1 MKRIISLLALAL
13 SVVAMNAQS
22 WTEIWQNHHV
32 LQVNRMPARANYTP
46 YGETAGDRSMSLNG
60 MWKFNWVPTSQERP
74 LDFYQTDFNDAAW
87 VDFPVPA
94 NWEVNG
100 YGTPIYVS
108 AGYPFKINPPYVED
122 QPKQG
127 YTTEIERNPTGS
139 YRRHFRLPDSWEGKR
154 VFLRFDGVQSAFF
167 VWMNGVQVGYSQSSM
182 DMSEFDVTEYL
193 QKGDNLIA
201 VQVFKYSDGSYLEDQ
216 DMWRFAGIH
225 RDVTLYATEN
235 VRLYDF
241 GIRTILDDKY
251 LNAELQIE
259 PTLKTFGGASVEHL
273 LIEANLTDADNKNV
287 WPEALV
293 QEAVPVLNKDFKAG
307 ILNARTPQR
316 GARDFGWFKAKVD
329 SVHLWSAETPY
340 LYTLELCLRDTLQ
353 NKVLERISTKV
364 GFRDVKVKNGQVLV
378 NGKPIRFRG
387 VNRHEHDPWQAKVMT
402 EELMIKDIQLMKRAN
417 INAVRTAHYPDVPRW
432 YELCDE
438 YGLYVMDE
446 ANIETHGVRG
456 WLAANPD
463 WANSFMDRTIRMAMR
478 DRNHPSIIVWSLGN
492 ESGYAFNFAA
502 TAAWLKDFDPTRFI
516 HSEGA
521 QGSPMDPAAVDVI
534 ARFYPRTQDAYVNP
548 NIPEGADAERAENA
562 RWERLL
568 SIAHDTANGDR
579 PVMTS
584 EYAHA
589 MGNAM
594 GNFKEY
600 WDEIYSH
607 PRMLGG
613 FIWDWADQGIFQKLP
628 DGRVQVS
635 YGGDF
640 GDKPNLKAFCFNG
653 VVLSDRGLTPKY
665 EEVKKVYQPFLIEL
679 LPQKEED
686 KDLRIR
692 LTNRQHHIGT
702 TPYELSWTLYQ
713 EGKKV
718 ESWTEFL
725 PDINPGEAKE
735 ILLHCR
741 KWKKLK
747 GNVQLRVSLCLK
759 EAKPWAEA
767 GYELAWEQFTIKKAD
782 LKPTALVAAAVA
794 YSQEGNVLTAKV
806 KNIEYQWD
814 LNTGA
819 ILSMKSKS
827 QEWVD
832 QPRDLPAQPYFQA
845 FRAPTD
851 NDAGFG
857 NWLAKD
863 WRNHQMNAPQI
874 RPEQVSYKALE
885 NGCLEV
891 FAKIR
896 YQYAKGSILRE
907 VRYLVDGKGVLDV
920 RENYQTQGELPV
932 LPRLGVAWTF
942 TPKAEN
948 LQWFGYGP
956 HETYSDRKSGASIS
970 KWQSTV
976 SEQLFPYPKP
986 QESGNHEETQYFTLR
1001 TDAGATLTVQAVD
1014 ECFSF
1019 SALHYAAD
1027 DLASKKHHVELQAR
1041 PQVICSIDAQQL
1053 GLGNSSCGPG
1063 VLEKYLVNKRQ
1074 LHYRIILK

>member
-1 MKRIISLLALAL
+1 MKRCISFLAFA
-13 SVVAMNAQS
+13 VAFLFAQSQS
-22 WTEIWQNHHV
+22 WTEIWQNHQV

-46 YGETAGDRSMSLNG
+46 YEKEMGDRSMSLNG
-60 MWKFNWVPTSQERP
+60 TWKFHWVPTSQERP
-74 LDFYQTDFNDAAW
+74 LDFYKTDFNDASW

-108 AGYPFKINPPYVED
+108 AGFPFKINPPYVED

-139 YRRHFRLPDSWEGKR
+139 YRRHFRLPESWDGKR

-167 VWMNGVQVGYSQSSM
+167 VWINGQMAGYSQSSM
-182 DMSEFDVTEYL
+182 DMSEFDITPYL

-201 VQVFKYSDGSYLEDQ
+201 VQVFKYCDGSYLEDQ
-216 DMWRFAGIH
+216 DMWRFAGIQ
-225 RDVTLYATEN
+225 RDVTLYATED

-241 GIRTILDDKY
+241 GVRTILDDKY
-251 LNAELQIE
+251 LHAELQIE
-259 PTLKTFGGASVEHL
+259 PTIKTFDQASVENL
-273 LIEANLTDADNKNV
+273 VIEAQLFDADNQPV
-287 WPEALV
+287 WDECQQQA
-293 QEAVPVLNKDFKAG
+293 AVPVLNKDFKAG

-316 GARDFGWFKAKVD
+316 GPRDFGWIKAKVD

-340 LYTLELCLRDTLQ
+340 LYRLELALRDTLTD
-353 NKVLERISTKV
+353 KTLERITTKV
-364 GFRDVKVKNGQVLV
+364 GFRDVKVVGPQVLV
-378 NGKPIRFRG
+378 NGKPIRLRG
-387 VNRHEHDPWQAKVMT
+387 VNRHEHDPKLAKVMT
-402 EELMIKDIQLMKRAN
+402 EEMMVKDIQLMKRAN

-438 YGLYVMDE
+438 YGMYVMDE

-456 WLAANPD
+456 WLASHPD

-478 DRNHPSIIVWSLGN
+478 DRNYPCIISWSLGN
-492 ESGYAFNFAA
+492 ESGYGFNFAA

-521 QGSPMDPAAVDVI
+521 QGSPSDPEAVDVI

-548 NIPEGADAERAENA
+548 NIPEGEDAERAENA

-568 SIAHDTANGDR
+568 SIARDTTNGDR

-613 FIWDWADQGIFQKLP
+613 FIWDWADQGIYQTLP
-628 DGRVQVS
+628 DGRIQVS

-653 VVLSDRGLTPKY
+653 VVLSDRSLTPKY

-679 LPQKEED
+679 LPQGELD

-702 TPYELSWTLYQ
+702 EAYELSWILYQ
-713 EGKKV
+713 EGKAV
-718 ESWTEFL
+718 EDWTEYL
-725 PDINPGEAKE
+725 PEILPGESKE

-741 KWKKLK
+741 RWKNMK
-747 GNVQLRVSLCLK
+747 GNVQLRVYLHLK
-759 EAKPWAEA
+759 EATLWAEK
-767 GYELAWEQFTIKKAD
+767 GHELAWEQFTLKKAD
-782 LKPTALVAAAVA
+782 LSPKPLLAAKVD
-794 YSQEGNVLTAKV
+794 YQQDGNVLTAKA
-806 KNIEYQWD
+806 KHITYQWD
-814 LNTGA
+814 MTTGA
-819 ILSMKSKS
+819 ILSMKYKT
-827 QEWVD
+827 QEWID
-832 QPRDLPAQPYFQA
+832 QPQDLPAQPYLQA

-874 RPEQVSYKALE
+874 KPLQVSYKAME
-885 NGCLEV
+885 NGCLQV
-891 FAKIR
+891 FVKTE
-896 YQYAKGSILRE
+896 YAYAQGSIFRE
-907 VRYLVDGKGVLDV
+907 VTYLMDGKGQLDV
-920 RENYQTQGELPV
+920 RENYQTQGVLPV

-942 TPKAEN
+942 SSKAEN

-956 HETYSDRKSGASIS
+956 HETYPDRKAGASIS
-970 KWQSTV
+970 TWKSTV
-976 SEQLFPYPKP
+976 TEQLFPYPKP
-986 QESGNHEETQYFTLR
+986 QESGNHEETQYFSLTM
-1001 TDAGATLTVQAVD
+1001 DNGASLTVQAVD

-1019 SALHYAAD
+1019 SALHYAAN
-1027 DLASKKHHVELQAR
+1027 DLAAKKHHVELQPR
-1041 PQVICSIDAQQL
+1041 QQVICSIDAQQL

-1063 VLEKYLVNKRQ
+1063 VLEKYLVTKRQ

>member
-1 MKRIISLLALAL
+1 MKRIISLMAFL
-13 SVVAMNAQS
+13 VAMLCMQAQS
-22 WTEIWQNHHV
+22 WTEIWQNQHV

-46 YGETAGDRSMSLNG
+46 YEKEAGDRSMSLNG
-60 MWKFNWVPTSQERP
+60 TWKFNWVPSSQERP
-74 LDFYQTDFNDAAW
+74 LDFYEKDFNDASW
-87 VDFPVPA
+87 VEFPVPG

-122 QPKQG
+122 EPKAG
-127 YTTEIERNPTGS
+127 YTTVIERNPVGS
-139 YRRHFRLPDSWEGKR
+139 YRRHFSLPEAWSGKR

-167 VWMNGVQVGYSQSSM
+167 VWMNGQMVGYSQSGM
-182 DMSEFDVTEYL
+182 DMSEFDVTPYL
-193 QKGDNLIA
+193 QAGDNLIA
-201 VQVFKYSDGSYLEDQ
+201 IQVFKYSDGSYLEDQ
-216 DMWRFAGIH
+216 DMWRFAGIQ

-241 GIRTILDDKY
+241 GIRTILDEDY

-259 PTLKTFGGASVEHL
+259 PFLKTFDKASVANMV
-273 LIEANLTDADNKNV
+273 IEAQLYDADGNAV
-287 WPEALV
+287 WTESKV
-293 QEAVPVLNKDFKAG
+293 QDAVPVLNKDFKAG
-307 ILNARTPQR
+307 ILNERTPQR
-316 GARDFGWFKAKVD
+316 GNRQFGWIKGKVD
-329 SVHLWSAETPY
+329 SVHLWTAETPY
-340 LYTLELCLRDTLQ
+340 LYGLDLVLRDTLQ
-353 NKVLERISTKV
+353 NKVIERISTKV
-364 GFRDVKVKNGQVLV
+364 GFREVKVQGGQVLV
-378 NGKPIRFRG
+378 NGHPIRFRG
-387 VNRHEHDPWQAKVMT
+387 VNRHEHDPRLAKVMT
-402 EELMIKDIQLMKRAN
+402 EEMMLKDIQLMKRAN

-456 WLAANPD
+456 WIASNPE
-463 WANSFMDRTIRMAMR
+463 WALPMMERTIRMAMR
-478 DRNHPSIIVWSLGN
+478 DRNYPCIIAWSLGN
-492 ESGYAFNFAA
+492 ESGFGFNFAA
-502 TAAWLKDFDPTRFI
+502 TSAWLKDFDPTRFI

-521 QGSPMDPAAVDVI
+521 QGSPTDPMAVDVI

-568 SIAHDTANGDR
+568 SLALDTLNGDR

-613 FIWDWADQGIFQKLP
+613 FIWDWADQGIYQTLP
-628 DGRVQVS
+628 DGRIQVS

-679 LPQKEED
+679 LPQQEGEKEL
-686 KDLRIR
+686 KIR
-692 LTNRQHHIGT
+692 LTNRQHHLGT
-702 TPYELSWTLYQ
+702 APYELSWVLYH
-713 EGKKV
+713 EGKAV
-718 ESWTEFL
+718 EKWTEYL
-725 PDINPGEAKE
+725 PEIKPSESKDITV
-735 ILLHCR
+735 HCR
-741 KWKKLK
+741 KWKSLK
-747 GNVQLRVSLCLK
+747 GNVQLRVSLTLK
-759 EAKPWAEA
+759 EPTLWAEK
-767 GYELAWEQFTIKKAD
+767 GYELAWEQFMLRQASLTA
-782 LKPTALVAAAVA
+782 KPMIVGKVDFQ
-794 YSQEGNVLTAKV
+794 QEGNVLKAKV

-814 LNTGA
+814 MNTGA
-819 ILSMKSKS
+819 VLSMRSGA
-827 QEWVD
+827 QEWID
-832 QPRDLPAQPYFQA
+832 QPQDLPAQPYFQA
-845 FRAPTD
+845 YRAPLD

-863 WRNHQMNAPQI
+863 WKNHQMNAPVI
-874 RPEQVSYKALE
+874 KPEQVSYKALD
-885 NGCLEV
+885 NGCLQV
-891 FAKIR
+891 LVKIV
-896 YQYAKGSILRE
+896 YQYAKGSILRD
-907 VRYLVDGKGVLDV
+907 VTYLVDGRGLLDV
-920 RENYQTQGELPV
+920 KESYQLQGELPV

-942 TPKAEN
+942 TSQAEH

-956 HETYSDRKSGASIS
+956 HETYPDRKSGASIS

-1001 TDAGATLTVQAVD
+1001 TGKGATLTVQAVD
-1014 ECFSF
+1014 NCFSF

-1027 DLASKKHHVELQAR
+1027 DLASARHNVELQPR

-1063 VLEKYLVNKRQ
+1063 VLEKYLVTKRN
-1074 LHYRIILK
+1074 LHYRITLK

>member
-1 MKRIISLLALAL
+1 MKRCISLLAFSLVCLFAQ
-13 SVVAMNAQS
+13 SQS

-46 YGETAGDRSMSLNG
+46 YENQMGDRSMSLNG
-60 MWKFNWVPTSQERP
+60 TWKFHWVPTSQERP
-74 LDFYQTDFNDAAW
+74 QDFYKTDFNDAAW

-108 AGYPFKINPPYVED
+108 AGFPFKINPPYVEG
-122 QPKQG
+122 QPKKG

-139 YRRHFRLPDSWEGKR
+139 YRRYFSLPQSWDGKR
-154 VFLRFDGVQSAFF
+154 IFLRFDGVQSAFF
-167 VWMNGVQVGYSQSSM
+167 VWINGQMAGYSQSSM
-182 DMSEFDVTEYL
+182 DMSEFDITPYV
-193 QKGDNLIA
+193 QKGENLIA
-201 VQVFKYSDGSYLEDQ
+201 VQVFKYCDGSYLEDQ
-216 DMWRFAGIH
+216 DMWRFAGIQ
-225 RDVTLYATEN
+225 RDVTLYATED

-251 LNAELQIE
+251 LHAELQIE
-259 PTLKTFGGASVEHL
+259 PTIKTFNDASVDNL
-273 LIEANLTDADNKNV
+273 LIEAQLFDADNKAV
-287 WPEALV
+287 WKDAL
-293 QEAVPVLNKDFKAG
+293 QQAAVPVLNRDFKAG
-307 ILNARTPQR
+307 VLNERTPQR
-316 GARDFGWFKAKVD
+316 GSRQFGWMKAKVD

-340 LYTLELCLRDTLQ
+340 LYRLELTLRDTLQ
-353 NKVLERISTKV
+353 NKTLERITTKV
-364 GFRDVKVKNGQVLV
+364 GFREVKVVGPQVLV
-378 NGKPIRFRG
+378 NGKPIRLRG
-387 VNRHEHDPWQAKVMT
+387 VNRHEHDPKLAKVMT
-402 EELMIKDIQLMKRAN
+402 EEMMLKDVQLMKRAN

-438 YGLYVMDE
+438 YGIYVMDE

-456 WLAANPD
+456 WLASHPD

-478 DRNHPSIIVWSLGN
+478 DRNYPCIISWSLGN
-492 ESGYAFNFAA
+492 ESGYGFNFAA

-521 QGSPMDPAAVDVI
+521 QGSPKDPEAVDVI

-548 NIPEGADAERAENA
+548 NIPEGEDAERAENA

-568 SIAHDTANGDR
+568 SIARDTANGNR

-613 FIWDWADQGIFQKLP
+613 FIWDWADQGIYQTLP
-628 DGRVQVS
+628 DGRIQVS

-653 VVLSDRGLTPKY
+653 VVLSDRSTTPKY

-679 LPQKEED
+679 LPQAANE

-692 LTNRQHHIGT
+692 LTNRQHHLST
-702 TPYELSWTLYQ
+702 EPYELSWVLCQ
-713 EGKKV
+713 EGKNV
-718 ESWTEFL
+718 EDWTEYL
-725 PDINPGEAKE
+725 PVIQPGESAE
-735 ILLHCR
+735 IAIHSR
-741 KWKKLK
+741 RWKNMK
-747 GNVQLRVSLCLK
+747 GNVQLRVSLRLK
-759 EAKPWAEA
+759 AATLWAEK
-767 GYELAWEQFTIKKAD
+767 GYEIAWEQFTLKQAD
-782 LKPTALVAAAVA
+782 LSAKPLVAAKVEVN
-794 YSQEGNVLTAKV
+794 QDGNTLKAKV
-806 KNIEYQWD
+806 KQVEYVWD
-814 LNTGA
+814 MTNGA
-819 ILSMKSKS
+819 ILSAKAFGF
-827 QEWVD
+827 EWID
-832 QPRDLPAQPYFQA
+832 QPQDLPAQPYFQA

-863 WRNHQMNAPQI
+863 WRNHQMDAPQI
-874 RPEQVSYKALE
+874 KPEQVSYKTLE
-885 NGCLEV
+885 NGCLQV
-891 FAKIR
+891 FVKIV
-896 YQYAKGSILRE
+896 YHYAQGSILRE
-907 VRYLVDGKGVLDV
+907 VRYTLDGRGQLDV
-920 RENYQTQGELPV
+920 QEKYQTQGTLPV
-932 LPRLGVAWTF
+932 LPRLGVAWIF
-942 TPKAEN
+942 SPQAEH

-956 HETYSDRKSGASIS
+956 HETYPDRKAGASLATW
-970 KWQSTV
+970 KSTV

-986 QESGNHEETQYFTLR
+986 QESGNHEATQYLTLSTKQGR
-1001 TDAGATLTVQAVD
+1001 SLSLQAVD

-1019 SALHYAAD
+1019 SALHYAAT
-1027 DLASKKHHVELQAR
+1027 DLAAKKHHVELQAR

-1063 VLEKYLVNKRQ
+1063 VLEKYLVTKRQ

>member
-1 MKRIISLLALAL
+1 MKRCISLLAFSLVCLLAQ
-13 SVVAMNAQS
+13 SQS

-46 YGETAGDRSMSLNG
+46 YENQMGDRSMSLNG
-60 MWKFNWVPTSQERP
+60 TWKFHWVPTSQERP
-74 LDFYQTDFNDAAW
+74 QDFYRTDFDDAAW

-108 AGYPFKINPPYVED
+108 AGFPFKIDPPYVEG
-122 QPKQG
+122 QPKKG

-139 YRRHFRLPDSWEGKR
+139 YRRYFSLPQAWDGKR
-154 VFLRFDGVQSAFF
+154 IFLRFDGVQSAFF
-167 VWMNGVQVGYSQSSM
+167 VWINGQMAGYSQSSM
-182 DMSEFDVTEYL
+182 DMSEFDITPFV
-193 QKGDNLIA
+193 QKGKNLIA
-201 VQVFKYSDGSYLEDQ
+201 VQVFKYCDGSYLEDQ
-216 DMWRFAGIH
+216 DMWRFAGIQ
-225 RDVTLYATEN
+225 RDVTLYATED

-241 GIRTILDDKY
+241 GIRTVLDDKY
-251 LNAELQIE
+251 LHAELQIE
-259 PTLKTFGGASVEHL
+259 PTIKTFNDASVENM
-273 LIEANLTDADNKNV
+273 LIEAQLFDADNKAV
-287 WPEALV
+287 WKENLQQA
-293 QEAVPVLNKDFKAG
+293 AVPVLNRDFKAG
-307 ILNARTPQR
+307 ILNERTPQR
-316 GARDFGWFKAKVD
+316 GVRQFGWMKAKVD

-340 LYTLELCLRDTLQ
+340 LYRLELTLRDTLH
-353 NKVLERISTKV
+353 NKTVERITTKV
-364 GFRDVKVKNGQVLV
+364 GFREVKVVGPQMLV
-378 NGKPIRFRG
+378 NGKPIRLRG
-387 VNRHEHDPWQAKVMT
+387 VNRHEHDPNLAKVMT
-402 EELMIKDIQLMKRAN
+402 EEMMLKDVQLMKRAN

-438 YGLYVMDE
+438 YGIYVMDE

-456 WLAANPD
+456 WLASHPD
-463 WANSFMDRTIRMAMR
+463 WTNSFMDRTIRMAMR
-478 DRNHPSIIVWSLGN
+478 DRNYPCIISWSLGN
-492 ESGYAFNFAA
+492 ESGYGFNFAA

-521 QGSPMDPAAVDVI
+521 QGSPKDPEAVDVI

-548 NIPEGADAERAENA
+548 NIPEGEDAERAENA

-568 SIAHDTANGDR
+568 SIARDTANGDR

-613 FIWDWADQGIFQKLP
+613 FIWDWADQGIYQKLP
-628 DGRVQVS
+628 DGRIQVS

-653 VVLSDRGLTPKY
+653 VVLSDRSTTPKY

-679 LPQKEED
+679 LPQAANE

-692 LTNRQHHIGT
+692 LTNRQHHLST
-702 TPYELSWTLYQ
+702 EPYELSWVLCQ
-713 EGKKV
+713 EGKNV
-718 ESWTEFL
+718 EDWTEYL
-725 PDINPGEAKE
+725 PVIQPGESAE
-735 ILLHCR
+735 IAIHSR
-741 KWKKLK
+741 RWKNMK
-747 GNVQLRVSLCLK
+747 GNVQLRVSLRLK
-759 EAKPWAEA
+759 TPTLWAEK
-767 GYELAWEQFTIKKAD
+767 GHEIAWEQFTLKQAD
-782 LKPTALVAAAVA
+782 LSAKPLVAAKVEVN
-794 YSQEGNVLTAKV
+794 QDGNTLKAKV
-806 KNIEYQWD
+806 KQVEYVWD
-814 LNTGA
+814 LTSGA
-819 ILSMKSKS
+819 ILSAKAFGF
-827 QEWVD
+827 EWID
-832 QPRDLPAQPYFQA
+832 QPQDLPAQPYFQA

-863 WRNHQMNAPQI
+863 WRNHQMDAPQI
-874 RPEQVSYKALE
+874 KPEQVSYKTLE
-885 NGCLEV
+885 NGCLQV
-891 FAKIR
+891 FVKSV
-896 YQYAKGSILRE
+896 YQYAQGSILRE
-907 VRYLVDGKGVLDV
+907 IRYTLDGRGQLDV
-920 RENYQTQGELPV
+920 QEKYQLQGSLPV
-932 LPRLGVAWTF
+932 LPRLGVAWIF
-942 TPKAEN
+942 SPQAEN

-956 HETYSDRKSGASIS
+956 HETYPDRKAGASIATW
-970 KWQSTV
+970 KSTV

-986 QESGNHEETQYFTLR
+986 QESGNHEATQYLTLSTKQGR
-1001 TDAGATLTVQAVD
+1001 SLSVQAVD

-1019 SALHYAAD
+1019 SALHYAAT
-1027 DLASKKHHVELQAR
+1027 DLAAKKHHVELQAR

-1063 VLEKYLVNKRQ
+1063 VLEKYLVTKRQ